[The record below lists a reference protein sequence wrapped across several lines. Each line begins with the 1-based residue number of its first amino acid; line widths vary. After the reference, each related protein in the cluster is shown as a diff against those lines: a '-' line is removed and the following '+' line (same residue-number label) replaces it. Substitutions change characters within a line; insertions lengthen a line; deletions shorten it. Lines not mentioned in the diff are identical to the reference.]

1 MEIEGKDIKVYI
13 GEVIQEAQEKSLE
26 AAMDDWDEEM
36 GPTPM
41 PQVSD
46 LRHWDERLLHRYK
59 PKYHAFIKKC
69 QFCAF
74 GPCDLDK
81 GKRGACG
88 ITLERQMA
96 RESLF
101 LAITGCAAHAAHGR
115 HQVHTLIHKFGRDTL
130 LDVAENTEVE
140 APNIRL
146 VCGYKPKTLG
156 DLEKAIS
163 YVEEQLCHLL
173 SSLHMG
179 QEASDFDFNSKA
191 LHAGMLDH
199 VGMEVCDISQISALN
214 FPKGDPEPELCE
226 IGFGC
231 IDKSKPVILCIGHN
245 VAAGAEVIDYAA
257 ENNID
262 VETCAICCTAL
273 DLGRYSTGAKVVG
286 QLSCQLQFVR
296 AGIADVIMVDEQCI
310 RVDILENAK
319 KLGIPMIAVT
329 DKLGAGLPD
338 LTNENSDEVVSKLV
352 FGEIAG
358 CYLPDAFEKA
368 GEVAVKT
375 AVLVKKRKER
385 EGTLDDYKGAVKKT
399 ADCIGCGLCKQAC
412 PVGVDNRLIIQSID
426 NIFNKKVKKETKS
439 KKITDKELI
448 SAKDCIGC
456 GICSKNC
463 PNGLD
468 IKEVVLAIKDGT
480 EIKGKSLAIL
490 KRCAECGLCQEKC
503 PKNIDVKEVVKQ
515 KKDELNIKTEI
526 KYLTKDEIIEKLG
539 QCLFCGRCESWC
551 PQDIPLVSAF
561 TEVYMDRFAEDKA
574 KISPGRGAVQDVEIR
589 EVGMPIVMGEIPGI
603 IAPVGCSLWPRSGAE
618 LGEII
623 EEFLKRNYIV
633 TTSGCSAMALA
644 TDYAGTHNLYEK
656 YGGRFAA
663 GNLINVGSCVANSHI
678 TGAAMKVASIFAKR
692 KLRANYEEIAD
703 YCFNRIGAVGLVLG
717 TMSQKAVSIGFGC
730 MRLGVPVIWG
740 PQGVKYRKEL
750 LGNIECDYENDDYN
764 DVFKYNRDL
773 DRWEVYDSFSG
784 EKHYVGPAPE
794 HLSYAAKTKEDV
806 MIMIPK
812 LTIRAGDNFKGRQIK
827 LAHWVDM
834 YQTYSGKGKNS
845 LPPDIHRFVR
855 TETDIPVT
863 MRDDVIEFIKSKGWV
878 PQKKQPDPT
887 LVERLVRKRK

>member
-1 MEIEGKDIKVYI
+1 MEFEGKDIKVYI
-13 GEVIQEAQEKSLE
+13 GEVIRESQKKSFE

-41 PQVSD
+41 PGVTD
-46 LRHWDERLLHRYK
+46 LRHWDEKLLKRYK
-59 PKYHAFIKKC
+59 PKYHAFIKQC

-81 GKRGACG
+81 GRRGACG

-115 HQVHTLIHKFGRDTL
+115 HQVHTLIHKFGGDTTL
-130 LDVAENTEVE
+130 NVAENTEVE

-156 DLEKAIS
+156 DLEKAIG
-163 YVEEQLCHLL
+163 YVEEQLTHLL

-226 IGFGC
+226 IGFGS

-262 VETCAICCTAL
+262 VEACAICCTAL
-273 DLGRYSTGAKVVG
+273 DLGRYHTGAKVVG
-286 QLSCQLQFVR
+286 QLSYQLQFVR
-296 AGIADVIMVDEQCI
+296 AGIADLIMVDEQCI
-310 RVDILENAK
+310 RVDTLENAK
-319 KLGIPMIAVT
+319 KLGIPLIAVS
-329 DKLGAGLPD
+329 DKNAAGLPD
-338 LTNENSDEVVSKLV
+338 LSNENPDEVVSKLV
-352 FGEIAG
+352 FGEITG
-358 CYLPDAFEKA
+358 CYMPDLEKA
-368 GEVAVKT
+368 GEIAVKT
-375 AVLVKKRKER
+375 ALLVKKRKGK
-385 EGTLDDYKGAVKKT
+385 EGRANNYEGASKKT
-399 ADCIGCGLCKQAC
+399 ADCIGCGLCSRAC
-412 PVGVDNRLIIQSID
+412 PVGVDNKLIVQSID
-426 NIFNKKVKKETKS
+426 HIFNKKGMVKG
-439 KKITDKELI
+439 KKVKDV
-448 SAKDCIGC
+448 SADDCIGC
-456 GICSKNC
+456 GICSRNC
-463 PNGLD
+463 PNNL
-468 IKEVVLAIKDGT
+468 EIKDLIFGIKNKQ
-480 EIKGKSLAIL
+480 EIKGKLLAAL
-490 KRCAECGLCQEKC
+490 KGCSECGLCQEKC
-503 PKNIDVKEVVKQ
+503 PRNVDIKNVVKA
-515 KKDELNIKTEI
+515 KKRELNIKTEI
-526 KYLTKDEIIEKLG
+526 KYLTKEEILERLE

-551 PQDIPLVSAF
+551 PQNIPIVSAF
-561 TEVYMDRFAEDKA
+561 TEVYMNRFKDDKA

-589 EVGMPIVMGEIPGI
+589 EVGMPIVFGEIPGI
-603 IAPVGCSLWPRSGAE
+603 IAPVGCSLWPRGGAE

-633 TTSGCSAMALA
+633 ATSGCSAMALA
-644 TDYAGTHNLYEK
+644 TDYSGTHNLYEK

-663 GNLINVGSCVANSHI
+663 GNLVNVGSCVANSHI
-678 TGAAMKVASIFAKR
+678 TGAAIKVANIFAKR

-703 YCFNRIGAVGLVLG
+703 YCLNRIGAVGLVLG

-740 PQGVKYRKEL
+740 PQGIKYRKEL
-750 LGNIECDYENDDYN
+750 LGDVDIDYSDDDHNDIFNYDKKN
-764 DVFKYNRDL
+764 SL

-784 EKHYVGPAPE
+784 ERFDVGPVPE
-794 HLSYAAKTKEDV
+794 HLSYAAKTKEEI

-812 LTIRAGDNFKGRQIK
+812 LCIRASDNFKGRQIK
-827 LAHWVDM
+827 IAHWVDM
-834 YQTYSGKGKNS
+834 YQRYSGEGKNA
-845 LPPDIHRFVR
+845 LPPDIHKFVR
-855 TETDIPVT
+855 AETDIPVT
-863 MRDDVIEFIKSKGWV
+863 MKDNVLEFIKNKGWK

-887 LVERLVRKRK
+887 LVERLVRKKKNN

>member
-1 MEIEGKDIKVYI
+1 MKIEGKNIQVYI
-13 GEVIQEAQEKSLE
+13 GEVITEAQKGSFEK
-26 AAMDDWDEEM
+26 AADAWGEEM

-41 PQVSD
+41 PRVTD
-46 LRHWDERLLHRYK
+46 LRHWDRKLLNRYK
-59 PKYHAFIKKC
+59 PKYHAFIKQC

-81 GKRGACG
+81 GRRGACG

-115 HQVHTLIHKFGRDTL
+115 HQLHTLIHKFGRDL
-130 LDVAENTEVE
+130 KLNVAENTEVE

-146 VCGYKPKTLG
+146 VCGYKPETLG

-199 VGMEVCDISQISALN
+199 VGMEVCDISQISALD
-214 FPKGDPEPELCE
+214 FPKGDPEPEFCE
-226 IGFGC
+226 IGFGS

-245 VAAGAEVIDYAA
+245 VAAGAEVIDYSA
-257 ENNID
+257 ENNAD

-273 DLGRYSTGAKVVG
+273 DLGRYSTGAKIVG
-286 QLSCQLQFVR
+286 QLSAQLQFVR
-296 AGIADVIMVDEQCI
+296 AGIADLIMVDEQCI

-319 KLGIPMIAVT
+319 KLGTPVIAVT

-338 LTNENSDEVVSKLV
+338 LSGENPDKVVSKLV

-358 CYLPDAFEKA
+358 CYMPDLEKA
-368 GEVAVKT
+368 GEVAVKA
-375 AVLVKKRKER
+375 AVLIKKRR
-385 EGTLDDYKGAVKKT
+385 EKQGRANDYESASKKT
-399 ADCIGCGLCKQAC
+399 ADCIGCGLCKKAC

-426 NIFNKKVKKETKS
+426 HIFNPKKS
-439 KKITDKELI
+439 KNAKESGNANA
-448 SAKDCIGC
+448 SADDCIGC

-463 PNGLD
+463 PNGLE
-468 IKEVVLAIKDGT
+468 INALMLAVKDKKK
-480 EIKGKSLAIL
+480 IDGKLLAAL
-490 KRCAECGLCQEKC
+490 KQCTECGLCQEKC
-503 PKNIDVKEVVKQ
+503 PKEIDIKSVVKA
-515 KKDELNIKTEI
+515 KKNELNIKTEI
-526 KYLTKDEIIEKLG
+526 KYLTNDEIIERLG

-551 PQDIPLVSAF
+551 PVDIPLVSAF
-561 TEVYMDRFAEDKA
+561 TEVYMNRFENEKA
-574 KISPGRGAVQDVEIR
+574 KISPGRGAIQDVEIR

-623 EEFLKRNYIV
+623 EEFLKRKYIV

-644 TDYAGTHNLYEK
+644 TDYSGTCNLYEK

-663 GNLINVGSCVANSHI
+663 GNLVNVGSCVANAHI
-678 TGAAMKVASIFAKR
+678 TGAAIKVASIFAKR

-703 YCFNRIGAVGLVLG
+703 YCLNRIGAVGLVLG

-750 LGNIECDYENDDYN
+750 LGDIDVDYENDDYN
-764 DVFKYNRDL
+764 DVFKYNKDKGL
-773 DRWEVYDSFSG
+773 GRWEVYDTFSG
-784 EKHYVGPAPE
+784 EKFDGGPAPE
-794 HLSYAAKTKEDV
+794 HLSYVAKTKEDV

-812 LTIRAGDNFKGRQIK
+812 LTIRSGDNFKGRQIK
-827 LAHWVDM
+827 LANWISM
-834 YQTYSGKGKNS
+834 YQTYSGKGKNA
-845 LPPDIHRFVR
+845 LPDDLQRFIR
-855 TETDIPVT
+855 QESDIPMT
-863 MRDDVIEFIKSKGWV
+863 MKDDIMDFLA
-878 PQKKQPDPT
+878 KKDWKPRKKNPDPT
-887 LVERLVRKRK
+887 LVERLVRKKK